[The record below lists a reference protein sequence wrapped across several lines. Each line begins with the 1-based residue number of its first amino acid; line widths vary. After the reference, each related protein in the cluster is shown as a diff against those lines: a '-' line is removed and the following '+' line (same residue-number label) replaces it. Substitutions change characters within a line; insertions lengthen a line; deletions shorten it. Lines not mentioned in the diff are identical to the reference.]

1 MPFYTATKDTFEI
14 AGREFPRITWW
25 KEPGMRGLY
34 VCLMFAVLTSAT
46 NGYDGSMM
54 NGLQAL
60 DQWKSS
66 FHDPNPAT
74 RGLLNA
80 IMPVGSLVALPVT
93 PYIADILG
101 RRFGIIIGCIIMIL
115 GVLLQSLGLNI
126 HMFIAARF
134 FIGFGVAIAHG
145 SAPLLITELVH
156 PQHRAIFTTI
166 YNSTWYFGS
175 IIAAWLTYGTF
186 KINNAWAWRIPSL
199 VQAAPSAIQ
208 LIAIWLVPESPRW
221 LISKGKNEK
230 ALHTLA
236 KVHARGDVEAELI
249 QVEYR
254 EIRETI
260 ALEKEFEGNGWIE
273 LFQTPGNRRR
283 LIILFS
289 LGFFSQWS
297 GNGLVSYYMTDV
309 LNDAGVTGTQT
320 QLAINGI
327 LNIINFLT
335 ALGMCFAID
344 KFGRRP
350 LFLIATGGMLGS
362 FVIWTIL
369 AAEFVKTKIRGT
381 GLAEIAFIFIYYVF
395 YNTAWSG
402 LLVGYAVEILPFK
415 LRAKGL
421 TLMFLAVDLALFFNS
436 YVNPVALKALNWK
449 YYVVYDVWLAFELF
463 IVYTFYVETRNTP
476 LEEIVKY
483 FDGSDAL
490 LGGDLATEKAR
501 QVLVE
506 ETGNDRELPVS
517 SKEVMEVSG
526 TPVAVPTPL
535 NEKI

>member
-1 MPFYTATKDTFEI
+1 
-14 AGREFPRITWW
+14 
-25 KEPGMRGLY
+25 
-34 VCLMFAVLTSAT
+34 MFAVLTSAT

-60 DQWKSS
+60 DQWVDS
-66 FHDPNPAT
+66 FHDPSPAA

-80 IMPVGSLVALPVT
+80 IMSVGSIVALPIT

-101 RRFGIIIGCIIMIL
+101 RRIGIMIGCVIMII
-115 GVLLQSLGLNI
+115 GVLLQSLGFNI
-126 HMFIAARF
+126 QMFTAARF

-186 KINNAWAWRIPSL
+186 QIKGPWAWRIPSI
-199 VQAAPSAIQ
+199 VQAAPSVIQ
-208 LIAIWLVPESPRW
+208 LVAIWLVPESPRW
-221 LISKGKNEK
+221 HISKGHNEK

-236 KVHARGDVEAELI
+236 KVHARGDDQSELVQI
-249 QVEYR
+249 EYK

-283 LIILFS
+283 LIILVS

-297 GNGLVSYYMTDV
+297 GNGLVSYYMSDV
-309 LNDAGVTGTQT
+309 LKDAGVTDSK
-320 QLAINGI
+320 LRLEINGI
-327 LNIINFLT
+327 LNIINFIT

-362 FVIWTIL
+362 FIIWTIL
-369 AAEFVKTKIRGT
+369 AAEFVKTKVAAT
-381 GLAEIAFIFIYYVF
+381 GIAEIAFIFIYYIF

-421 TLMFLAVDLALFFNS
+421 TLMFLAVDLALFFNT
-436 YVNPVALKALNWK
+436 YVNPVALAKLGWK
-449 YYVVYDVWLAFELF
+449 YYIVYDCWLAFEFF
-463 IVYTFYVETRNTP
+463 IVYTFYIETRNTP
-476 LEEIVKY
+476 LEEIVKF

-501 QVLVE
+501 QILVE
-506 ETGNDRELPVS
+506 ERGNDRELPTT
-517 SKEVMEVSG
+517 KDAPEV
-526 TPVAVPTPL
+526 VAASVH